1 MFSGESESD
10 QVQVFQ
16 ECSTVFICAEFQRR
30 LHLNPLKCSNGG
42 RFFFVGQR
50 NPLLSQVDRRP
61 RDRPAGFGPGPARK
75 SQPRRR
81 RMGPGA
87 RRPNGAGRAGS
98 ESVQQAGCSQPPAG
112 PGTASQAGPGPAR
125 SRCSVASE
133 ASSSS
138 PATAAGQAAG
148 GLQSEIRA
156 AEPAALL

>member
-1 MFSGESESD
+1 M
-10 QVQVFQ
+10 FQ
-16 ECSTVFICAEFQRR
+16 ECSTVFICSEFQRR
-30 LHLNPLKCSNGG
+30 LHLNSLKCSNGG

-61 RDRPAGFGPGPARK
+61 RDRPAGIGPGPARK

-87 RRPNGAGRAGS
+87 GRAGS
-98 ESVQQAGCSQPPAG
+98 ESVQQVGCSQPPAG

-138 PATAAGQAAG
+138 PATAG
-148 GLQSEIRA
+148 GLQSEIRPPLA
-156 AEPAALL
+156 AFSLSEIRAEPAALL